1 MSEEAIERTV
11 QLLEKASVAMTKGAK
26 HCRIAQTHFRN
37 REWARA
43 AAHSWAANG
52 QLIEARRQLDKL
64 AEDFASRS
72 NPVDQG
78 A

>member
-1 MSEEAIERTV
+1 MKT
-11 QLLEKASVAMTKGAK
+11 GAE
-26 HCRIAQTHFRN
+26 HCRVAQTHFRN

-52 QLIEARRQLDKL
+52 YLVEARRHLDEL

-72 NPVDQG
+72 NPVDQD